1 MSESTDALLR
11 RAHELIEDD
20 QLEQAQAAL
29 APLLEAESNNPALWW
44 VYAHAVTES
53 AIGAAALDRALQLDP
68 TYPGA
73 RELKAELVSAQGGLV
88 SGLDSGLHFASA
100 QSEQVDD
107 SNIDDWEA
115 IKPGIEETSANARAG
130 RGFVL
135 IIVALLILASS
146 AVLVLSGA
154 IEIDE
159 ILSLF
164 SQATDEPVI
173 VVVEPSQEASA
184 TDSPVTPESTNESSN
199 EVTNEATNEATATAS
214 AIPLTATD
222 EATNAAAADS
232 LSATDEPT
240 DAASADSLAATG
252 EPTPESTSEPT
263 VAAEEAMTPTVTATA
278 TLSPSNV
285 ESFIELVVE
294 QIGDLTIDASRS
306 AARETQLGMT
316 IDIFICSAPGPEF
329 NTRLGAVM
337 DAAANLHESMPTQ
350 VEAFAVSLLNCADPD
365 DNARTIG
372 VDRSILDDFATGEI
386 EAEAFQQAWRLLE

>member
-1 MSESTDALLR
+1 MSEATDAVIR
-11 RAHELIEDD
+11 RAYELIEDD
-20 QLEQAQAAL
+20 QLEQAQAVL

-53 AIGAAALDRALQLDP
+53 AIGAAALDRVLQLDP

-115 IKPGIEETSANARAG
+115 IKPGIEESSANARAG

-135 IIVALLILASS
+135 IIVALLVLASG

-164 SQATDEPVI
+164 NQATKEPVI
-173 VVVEPSQEASA
+173 VVVEPNLEASA
-184 TDSPVTPESTNESSN
+184 TDSPITPESTDESS
-199 EVTNEATNEATATAS
+199 NEATATAS
-214 AIPLTATD
+214 AIPLTATH
-222 EATNAAAADS
+222 EATNAAAAAS
-232 LSATDEPT
+232 LIATGEATLEASAIPLTATDEPT
-240 DAASADSLAATG
+240 P
-252 EPTPESTSEPT
+252 EPTSEPT
-263 VAAEEAMTPTVTATA
+263 VAAEEETTPTVTATA
-278 TLSPSNV
+278 TQPPLSV

-294 QIGDLTIDASRS
+294 QISDFTIDVSRS
-306 AARETQLGMT
+306 AARETQLGMA

-337 DAAANLHESMPTQ
+337 DAAANLHKSMPEQ

>member
-1 MSESTDALLR
+1 MSEATDAVIR
-11 RAHELIEDD
+11 RAYELIEDD
-20 QLEQAQAAL
+20 QLEQAQAVL

-53 AIGAAALDRALQLDP
+53 AIGAAALDRVLQLDP

-107 SNIDDWEA
+107 SHIDDWEA
-115 IKPGIEETSANARAG
+115 IKPGIEETPANPRAG

-135 IIVALLILASS
+135 IIVALLVLASG

-164 SQATDEPVI
+164 NQATKEPVI
-173 VVVEPSQEASA
+173 VVVEPNLEASA
-184 TDSPVTPESTNESSN
+184 TDSPITPESTDESSN
-199 EVTNEATNEATATAS
+199 EATSEATATAS

-222 EATNAAAADS
+222 EPTDAAAAAS
-232 LSATDEPT
+232 LIATGEATLEASAIPLTATDEPT
-240 DAASADSLAATG
+240 S
-252 EPTPESTSEPT
+252 EPTSEPT
-263 VAAEEAMTPTVTATA
+263 VAAEEETTPTVTATA
-278 TLSPSNV
+278 TQPPLSV

-294 QIGDLTIDASRS
+294 QISDFTIDASRS

-316 IDIFICSAPGPEF
+316 IDIFICSEPGPEF

-337 DAAANLHESMPTQ
+337 DAAANLHKSMPEQ

-365 DNARTIG
+365 DSARTIG

>member
-11 RAHELIEDD
+11 RAHELIEAD
-20 QLEQAQAAL
+20 QLEQAQAVL

-44 VYAHAVTES
+44 VYAHAVSDS
-53 AIGAAALDRALQLDP
+53 AIGAAALDRVLQLDP

-88 SGLDSGLHFASA
+88 SGLDSGLHLASA
-100 QSEQVDD
+100 QSSQVDD

-115 IKPGIEETSANARAG
+115 IKPGIEETSANPRAG

-135 IIVALLILASS
+135 IIVALLVLASG

-159 ILSLF
+159 VLSLF
-164 SQATDEPVI
+164 SQATKEPVI
-173 VVVEPSQEASA
+173 VVVEPNLEASA
-184 TDSPVTPESTNESSN
+184 TDSPITPESTS
-199 EVTNEATNEATATAS
+199 EATASASAMPLTATDEATDGTAADSLTATDEPTLEAS

-222 EATNAAAADS
+222 E
-232 LSATDEPT
+232 
-240 DAASADSLAATG
+240 
-252 EPTPESTSEPT
+252 PTPEPTLEPT
-263 VAAEEAMTPTVTATA
+263 VAAEEEMTPTVTATA

-285 ESFIELVVE
+285 ESFIELVVD
-294 QIGDLTIDASRS
+294 QIGDFTIDASRS

-337 DAAANLHESMPTQ
+337 DAAGNLHESMPTQ